1 MTDVADSAA
10 SRLGA
15 LKNAALSDVGLRR
28 GNNQDAF
35 TISLASD
42 DAEWR
47 ARGHLFVVADGM
59 GAHAAGEL
67 ASKMAC
73 EAVAHTYR
81 KLADR
86 PAAEALRQAVLAAN
100 ASIHDRGQ
108 ANAEFQ
114 GMGTT
119 CSALVLLPRT
129 AIVAHVGDS
138 RVYRLRRGTL
148 DQLTFDHSLVW
159 EMTAAGQMPRGEA
172 ANFIPKNIITRSLG
186 PHPDVQVDLEGP
198 FPLESGDAFLVCSD
212 GLSGQLKDEEIG
224 ALLVALS
231 PAEAVRALI
240 DVANLRGGPDNV
252 TAIVVRVGDV
262 PVADWTPSSPE
273 PADSAAVAVH
283 PLLLGAMALCLLL
296 ALVLAVTENYIPAL
310 VSVLLAAVFAVVVLV
325 HNLTATAARASARLE
340 GPLGN
345 GPHGTHDCLPS
356 AESAAVAAALAQQ
369 LREATRAE
377 HWTLDWAR
385 FDTLGEKA
393 QAALARGD
401 YTAAVRHN
409 ALAISFMMDEIRRQ
423 GARKDHRDSSVL
435 DW

>member
-1 MTDVADSAA
+1 MTDVADPAV

-15 LKNAALSDVGLRR
+15 LENAALSDVGLRR

-42 DAEWR
+42 EADWR
-47 ARGHLFVVADGM
+47 LRGHLFVVADGM

-86 PAAEALRQAVLAAN
+86 PAAEALRQAIQAAN
-100 ASIHDRGQ
+100 ANIHDRGQ

-119 CSALVLLPRT
+119 CSALVLLPR
-129 AIVAHVGDS
+129 AALVAHVGDS
-138 RVYRLRRGTL
+138 RVYRLRKGTL

-198 FPLESGDAFLVCSD
+198 FPLEAGDTFLVCSD

-224 ALLVALS
+224 AFLVALS
-231 PAEAVRALI
+231 PAEAVRALV
-240 DVANLRGGPDNV
+240 DVANLRGGPDNI

-262 PVADWTPSSPE
+262 PADE
-273 PADSAAVAVH
+273 RAEAKADAPAAASGGMH
-283 PLLLGAMALCLLL
+283 SLLLGTMSACLT
-296 ALVLAVTENYIPAL
+296 AAIVLAILEYYIPAL
-310 VSVLLAAVFAVVVLV
+310 VTMLVALAATVVVLV
-325 HNLTATAARASARLE
+325 ESMTGAGGHKTGHVD
-340 GPLGN
+340 GPLGS
-345 GPHGTHDCLPS
+345 GPHGTHDALPD
-356 AESAAVAAALAQQ
+356 AESAGAAAALAGQ

-377 HWTLDWAR
+377 HWTLDWAQ
-385 FDTLGEKA
+385 FDALGEKA

-401 YTAAVRHN
+401 YTTAVRHN